1 VLLWSFVDDLF
12 MYFISFSDFNRL
24 LNLRGSS
31 TYKLKFLFN
40 MANVKNPYDVLKI
53 EQNASDA
60 AIRTAFRKQ
69 ALTCHP
75 DKMAGDAV
83 ADSQAFLQL
92 CAAME
97 CLLDGDQ
104 RRGLDEQLNAAK
116 LRTEKNAKLDAR
128 RRNLKTRLEERERE
142 SRANAAA
149 NSEEQDLICRLRR
162 EAEALLASKNHDDDL
177 SAAFKSLGIREKSEP
192 ILKVKWDKAAENM
205 YSAET
210 LSVIFG
216 KYGEVANVVMSRKH
230 GRSAL
235 VEFKEIG
242 AARIAFNCESGLA
255 GYPLVLKALF
265 SDTASRYITVQCA
278 RTNRSLLDF
287 EDVILAKLGKKS
299 SVH

>member
-1 VLLWSFVDDLF
+1 
-12 MYFISFSDFNRL
+12 
-24 LNLRGSS
+24 
-31 TYKLKFLFN
+31 
-40 MANVKNPYDVLKI
+40 MAAVKNPYDVLKV

-69 ALTCHP
+69 ALSCHP
-75 DKMAGDAV
+75 DKMAGGAV
-83 ADSQAFLQL
+83 SDSQAFLQL

-128 RRNLKTRLEERERE
+128 RRNLKTRLEERERD
-142 SRANAAA
+142 SRTNAAA
-149 NSEEQDLICRLRR
+149 DSEEQDLLICRLRR
-162 EAEALLASKNHDDDL
+162 EAEDLLASTNPDDEL
-177 SAAFKSLGIREKSEP
+177 SVAFKSLGIREKSEP
-192 ILKVKWDKAAENM
+192 IVKVKWDKAAENM
-205 YSAET
+205 YSAES
-210 LSVIFG
+210 LAVIFG
-216 KYGEVANVVMSRKH
+216 KYGEVANVVISRKH

-235 VEFKEIG
+235 VEFRELG
-242 AARIAFNCESGLA
+242 PARIAFNCESGLT

-287 EDVILAKLGKKS
+287 EDVILAKLLKKS